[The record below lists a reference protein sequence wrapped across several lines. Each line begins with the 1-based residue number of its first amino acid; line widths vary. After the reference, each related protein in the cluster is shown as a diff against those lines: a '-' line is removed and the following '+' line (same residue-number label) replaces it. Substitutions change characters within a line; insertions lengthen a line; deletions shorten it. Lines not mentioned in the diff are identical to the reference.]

1 MAKKF
6 LYGVPTAVLSFNKPH
21 VGPSHSL
28 HSPAAAH
35 SSCKRARGA
44 LRGLFSPFFSLG
56 RAELSCSTRL
66 GRFWEQERDGRA
78 EDEDETVPREG
89 EKDAPA
95 FPCFQTLR
103 DSVWLQL
110 ISALLSLKAD
120 L

>member
-1 MAKKF
+1 MVSPQQCSA
-6 LYGVPTAVLSFNKPH
+6 LINLMWGHHTPCIPQLQPTALAREQEELSG
-21 VGPSHSL
+21 V
-28 HSPAAAH
+28 
-35 SSCKRARGA
+35 C
-44 LRGLFSPFFSLG
+44 FSPFFSLG

-78 EDEDETVPREG
+78 EDEDESVPREG